1 MKHRL
6 FLASSSPRRRELLQQ
21 LGLSFEMIVAD
32 VVEQPAAGES
42 PVQYVSRVARD
53 KARAALARLP
63 AGDRVLVLGADTE
76 VVLDG
81 EIFGKPAD
89 AATAT
94 AMLQRLAGR
103 THEVISAFSLLTH
116 EREEAAV
123 QVSRVSFAAL
133 GAARID
139 AYVATGEWSGKAGGY
154 AIQGRAA
161 AFITHLDGSYSG
173 VMGLPLH
180 AVAELLARYGEP

>member
-6 FLASSSPRRRELLQQ
+6 FLASASPRRRELLQQ

-32 VVEQPAAGES
+32 VPERPAPGES
-42 PVQYVSRVARD
+42 PAQYVSRVARD

-63 AGDRVLVLGADTE
+63 AGDDVLVLGADTE
-76 VVLDG
+76 VVVDG
-81 EIFGKPAD
+81 EVFGKPAD
-89 AATAT
+89 AAAAT

-103 THEVISAFSLLTH
+103 AHEVISALWLLTH
-116 EREEAAV
+116 GREEAAV
-123 QVSRVSFAAL
+123 QVSRVTFAAL
-133 GAARID
+133 SAARIE
-139 AYVATGEWSGKAGGY
+139 AYVATGEWFGKAGSY

-180 AVAELLARYGEP
+180 AVAELLARYGDA